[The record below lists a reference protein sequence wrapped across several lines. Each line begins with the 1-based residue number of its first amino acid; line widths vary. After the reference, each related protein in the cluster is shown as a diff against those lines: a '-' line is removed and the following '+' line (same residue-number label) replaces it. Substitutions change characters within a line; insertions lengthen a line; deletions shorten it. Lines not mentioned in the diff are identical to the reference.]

1 MIMKITR
8 TSTLT
13 GEETTMDLEITSEQ
27 LEEYNLPPNERRLIQ
42 DIMPDLSADE
52 REFLITGITPMEWEA
67 HFS

>member
-52 REFLITGITPMEWEA
+52 REFLITGITPME
-67 HFS
+67 